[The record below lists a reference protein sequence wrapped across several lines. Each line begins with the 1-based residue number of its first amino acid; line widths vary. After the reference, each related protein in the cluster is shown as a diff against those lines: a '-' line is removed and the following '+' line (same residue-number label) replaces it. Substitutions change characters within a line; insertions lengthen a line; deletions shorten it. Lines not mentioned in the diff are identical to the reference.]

1 MSMMDDTKVSRA
13 EALARRLEAAVA
25 GGELPPGRRLGTK
38 EELKQRY
45 GVAAG
50 TLNEALR
57 LLQIRGFVEARPGPG
72 GGLFAAAPSATVRL
86 SHLILGFREGGAT
99 ASNCLEVRNALEPLL
114 VAEATRH
121 RTEEDVRDLRAI
133 LGQMAEHAGDPAGFL
148 RANWRLHRRMAQI
161 SQNVVLRGV
170 YVTVLDFA
178 EEQLDEVRGDD
189 VFRTDVRDNLAIHE
203 ELVEALASGDLERA
217 RTAAERHSPLTA
229 WQTGV

>member
-1 MSMMDDTKVSRA
+1 MSMDDPRVSRA
-13 EALARRLEAAVA
+13 ETLARRLEAAVA

-38 EELKQRY
+38 EELKQRF

-99 ASNCLEVRNALEPLL
+99 ASDCLEVRNALEPLL

-121 RTEEDVRDLRAI
+121 RTEDDVRDLRAV
-133 LGQMAEHAGDPAGFL
+133 LAEMAEHLDEPDGFL
-148 RANWRLHRRMAQI
+148 RANWRLHRRMARI
-161 SQNVVLRGV
+161 SRNVVLSSV

-178 EEQLDEVRGDD
+178 EEQLAEVRGDE
-189 VFRTDVRDNLAIHE
+189 VFGTDVRDNLAIHE
-203 ELVEALASGDLERA
+203 ELVEAIASGDLERA
-217 RTAAERHSPLTA
+217 ATAAERHSPLTA
-229 WQTGV
+229 WQTSA